1 MANANEVE
9 MESPAKAN
17 GVKTA
22 LLNGHHSNGTA
33 MNGDVQIGDMT
44 SQDYFN
50 DNYAHFGV
58 HEELLKDEVRTVTY
72 RNAMLFNQH
81 LFKDKIVL
89 DVGCGLGV
97 LSLFAAKAG
106 AKHVYGIDM
115 SNITDHS
122 RQIVKDNNYADVI
135 TIIKGKV
142 EEVELPVE
150 NVDIIISEW
159 MGYCLFYE
167 STLDT
172 VVFARDKWLKPG
184 GLMFPDKATL
194 FLCAIEDKSY
204 KDQKIHW
211 WSSVYGFN
219 MSIIRDTA
227 LKEPLVDV
235 VDPNQVVTSACNI
248 KEIDLYT
255 VKQGES
261 SFSAPFN
268 LAMKRDDNVHAVVAY
283 FNVEFTKCHKRTGFT
298 TGPDGHYTHWKQTVF
313 YLKDYISARKGEEI
327 CGTFGLIQNPKNKK
341 EVDFQIEV
349 MFTGQSSHMTE
360 TLPYRMR

>member
-1 MANANEVE
+1 MADVH
-9 MESPAKAN
+9 MVSPGKAVN
-17 GVKTA
+17 G
-22 LLNGHHSNGTA
+22 LSNGHTE
-33 MNGDVQIGDMT
+33 NGDKVNGNVAVTEMT

-72 RNAMLFNQH
+72 RNAMLFNKH
-81 LFKDKIVL
+81 LFKGKTVL

-106 AKHVYGIDM
+106 AKAVYAVDM
-115 SNITDHS
+115 SNITDHTT
-122 RQIVKDNNYADVI
+122 QIVKDNKFEDVI
-135 TIIKGKV
+135 TVIKGKI
-142 EEVELPVE
+142 EEIELPVE
-150 NVDIIISEW
+150 KVDIIISEW

-167 STLDT
+167 CSLDS
-172 VVFARDKWLKPG
+172 VVFARNKWLAEG
-184 GLMFPDKATL
+184 GMMFPDKATL
-194 FLCAIEDKSY
+194 YLSAIEDRSY

-227 LKEPLVDV
+227 LQEPLVDV
-235 VDPNQVVTSACNI
+235 VDPNQVVTSSCLV
-248 KEIDLYT
+248 KEVNMYT
-255 VKQGES
+255 LQAGEA
-261 SFSAPFN
+261 SFSSPFN
-268 LAMKRDDNVHAVVAY
+268 LSMKRDDSVHAVIAY

-313 YLKDYISARKGEEI
+313 YLKDFITARKGEEL
-327 CGTFGLIQNPKNKK
+327 CGTFGLKVNPKNKK

-349 MFTGQSSHMTE
+349 MFTGEASHMTE